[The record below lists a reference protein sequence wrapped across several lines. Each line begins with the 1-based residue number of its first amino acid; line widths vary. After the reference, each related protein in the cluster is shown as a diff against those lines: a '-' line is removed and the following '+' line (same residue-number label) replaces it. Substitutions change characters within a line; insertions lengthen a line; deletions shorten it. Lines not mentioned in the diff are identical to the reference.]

1 MVQSVSYNNSTKNLS
16 YEVVYKDT
24 NDPSKKI
31 IVEEVTESKL
41 AYAANCP
48 ITITNNND
56 DGSEV
61 EGTVLLPKPS
71 STDPNTIQYTVMI
84 TDGSLARY
92 EEGIDAKRVQYRND
106 VKPDATN
113 IGNTEKAKPADV
125 SLPMKSKAENASSPD
140 TRNKPVALEIH
151 TSEGTVPSS
160 ITCGSR
166 DGTSLSASTRT
177 FTPKKSSP
185 RDATSHY
192 QHGNRSVNSHGNHS
206 ANNMTLEL
214 KTPSWI
220 QRNRSSQLNLFC
232 KSLYFNYMYSLA

>member
-31 IVEEVTESKL
+31 IVEVLTESKL

-71 STDPNTIQYTVMI
+71 DTDPITIQYTVMMI

-92 EEGIDAKRVQYRND
+92 EEGIDAKRVQYRK
-106 VKPDATN
+106 VKPDATKDPFLFFVSFFFSFLVFL
-113 IGNTEKAKPADV
+113 IRIPILQSLQCIFRGRTFSY
-125 SLPMKSKAENASSPD
+125 SLPN
-140 TRNKPVALEIH
+140 H
-151 TSEGTVPSS
+151 TT
-160 ITCGSR
+160 
-166 DGTSLSASTRT
+166 D
-177 FTPKKSSP
+177 
-185 RDATSHY
+185 Y
-192 QHGNRSVNSHGNHS
+192 QSV
-206 ANNMTLEL
+206 
-214 KTPSWI
+214 
-220 QRNRSSQLNLFC
+220 
-232 KSLYFNYMYSLA
+232 Y

>member
-1 MVQSVSYNNSTKNLS
+1 MYDSTKDLL
-16 YEVVYKDT
+16 YEVVY
-24 NDPSKKI
+24 NDGNVQEGKI
-31 IVEEVTESKL
+31 VDEVTESKL

-48 ITITNNND
+48 ITFTNNG

-61 EGTVLLPKPS
+61 KGTVLLPKPS
-71 STDPNTIQYTVMI
+71 STDPNTMQYTVMI
-84 TDGSLARY
+84 TDGSLACY
-92 EEGIDAKRVQYRND
+92 EDGIDSTRIKYRK

-113 IGNTEKAKPADV
+113 VDSIEKTKPADV

-177 FTPKKSSP
+177 FTPKNSSP

-220 QRNRSSQLNLFC
+220 QRNRSSQLALFC